1 MIGDDPCAEILDCLL
16 LEGSGRRAFHG
27 RRSCTV
33 TSSGAHGSEDAD
45 MSNEKAREIR
55 ARRKP
60 KVSRATFFVPGLV
73 GPKEK
78 RTAFFDGHRV
88 NTPEPLTFKPGGR
101 FLIKRDP
108 RKAPL
113 YTKTSVPKSTQMGE
127 SSRLRRKSETLLRNS
142 AI

>member
-1 MIGDDPCAEILDCLL
+1 
-16 LEGSGRRAFHG
+16 
-27 RRSCTV
+27 
-33 TSSGAHGSEDAD
+33 
-45 MSNEKAREIR
+45 MSNEKACEIH

-73 GPKEK
+73 GPKGK
-78 RTAFFDGHRV
+78 RTAFLDGHRV
-88 NTPEPLTFKPGGR
+88 NTPEPLTFKVGGR
-101 FLIKRDP
+101 SQDP